1 QPRLDARDLR
11 QHVVEERRVEA
22 VEPRRIRE
30 PPGAEEHALEDAAP
44 RRLGPIFRVDPHDL
58 DFSRVEQERGEPIEI
73 AGVER
78 GAEGIEYLWFR
89 GSISRILW
97 LDQLAPPAM
106 QGGLD
111 GARGRGERLGDLLQ
125 REIERLLEHHRRALL
140 R

>member
-1 QPRLDARDLR
+1 M
-11 QHVVEERRVEA
+11 
-22 VEPRRIRE
+22 
-30 PPGAEEHALEDAAP
+30 EDAAP

-78 GAEGIEYLWFR
+78 GAEGIEYLWLRRSFT
-89 GSISRILW
+89 RILR

-106 QGGLD
+106 QRGLD
-111 GARGRGERLGDLLQ
+111 GARRRGERLGDLLQ